1 MAMVSIQYGETQFL
15 VAAPV
20 GQTLSALLQKQNIPV
35 SFPCGGSHSCGKC
48 LVQVFGDVS
57 PISRE
62 EARLLPADGAD
73 WRLACF
79 TAILGDCAV
88 VVPAASSQRI
98 ASDCAAPLTA
108 AEPLYSGEFGAAV
121 DIGTTTVV
129 AYLFRRSESEPL
141 GTCGRMNL
149 QRSCGGDVL
158 SRISYCTRHT
168 VAPLQQ
174 MIRTQIS
181 DMLKALCGDAGVC
194 LEQLGGVCITG
205 NTTMLHILTGLSP
218 QSIGAAPF
226 RPLSLFGERQALC
239 LPDFPNLDCY
249 LPPCISAYIGGDIV
263 CSVLASGITM
273 SEKISLLIDVGTNG
287 ELALWQKGTLTCCST
302 AAGPAFEGANISCGM
317 QALSGAIHQVWQE
330 SGQLRYAVLNG
341 ETARGI
347 CGSGL
352 IDAAAAARE
361 AGMLDKRGRPAGAAL
376 PIGDSGVCLTRQDI
390 QELLLAKAAI
400 RAGIET
406 LLESCAICAEDVERV
421 ILCGGFGSY
430 MSINS
435 ATRIGL
441 LPPAFQAKTRSIG
454 NAAGAGAGMLL
465 QNKALLRSV
474 RRIADCAQNIDLSGN
489 PVFFQRYIR
498 AMFLP

>member
-1 MAMVSIQYGETQFL
+1 MAMVSIQYGKTHSC
-15 VAAPV
+15 VTASV
-20 GQTLSALLQKQNIPV
+20 GQALSELLQEQNIPV

-48 LVQVFGDVS
+48 LIQVFGNVS

-62 EARLLPADGAD
+62 EAGLLPADGAD

-79 TAILGDCAV
+79 TVILGDCTV
-88 VVPAASSQRI
+88 IVPAAAGQQI

-129 AYLFRRSESEPL
+129 AYLFRRGENKPL
-141 GTCGRMNL
+141 ETCGQMNS
-149 QRSCGGDVL
+149 QRVCGGDVL
-158 SRISYCTRHT
+158 SRISYCAQHT

-181 DMLKALCGDAGVC
+181 DMLKVLCEDAGVC
-194 LEQLGGVCITG
+194 PEQLGGLCITG

-218 QSIGAAPF
+218 QSIGMAPF
-226 RPLSLFGERQALC
+226 RPLSLFGARRILC
-239 LPDFPNLDCY
+239 FPDFPSLDCY
-249 LPPCISAYIGGDIV
+249 VPPCISAYIGGDIV

-273 SEKISLLIDVGTNG
+273 SKKTSLLIDVGTNG
-287 ELALWQKGTLTCCST
+287 ELALWHEGTLTCCST

-317 QALSGAIHQVWQE
+317 QALSGAIHRVWQE
-330 SGQLRYAVLNG
+330 NGKLRYAVLNG
-341 ETARGI
+341 GTARGI

-352 IDAAAAARE
+352 IDAVAAARE
-361 AGMLDKRGRPAGAAL
+361 AGMLDKRGRPSGAVL
-376 PIGDSGVCLTRQDI
+376 PIGESGVCLTQKDI

-406 LLESCAICAEDVERV
+406 ILESCTICAEDVEQV

-430 MSINS
+430 MNIDS
-435 ATRIGL
+435 AARIGL
-441 LPPAFQAKTRSIG
+441 LPPVFQTKTRSIG

-465 QNKALLRSV
+465 QNETLLRNV
-474 RRIADCAQNIDLSGN
+474 RLIADCAKNIDLSGN
-489 PVFFQRYIR
+489 SVFFQRYIR